1 MPEKGVGLVMR
12 VSPAS
17 ERPAH
22 AQNSHGGDV
31 LSREGVGGV
40 ADKQACLAHGS
51 ARQEVREDSG
61 HGPCPTLRE
70 VSQHLPGPLAQPSE
84 KTQAHPSGHQCPR
97 LRIPVSAF
105 SHLRV
110 TWGVC

>member
-1 MPEKGVGLVMR
+1 MR